1 MWAILGCLK
10 PVFGSS
16 QRVTLVVT
24 NALKIFGRWQGPTN
38 NILSVSKC
46 SFSS

>member
-16 QRVTLVVT
+16 QRVTLMVT
-24 NALKIFGRWQGPTN
+24 LLSPLCPQNFGKVAGTY
-38 NILSVSKC
+38 K
-46 SFSS
+46 